1 MFHHQTISPF
11 WNDRVLSCSWIF
23 GASTFFLYL
32 HTIEMT
38 SRPRSLFEPSP
49 AHPYIPPSLTSPS
62 LHSAPLRIPVRKA
75 KCDSGSGVDLD
86 FDETEILEDSSSS
99 IYSTPSKSHESPIPP
114 GDFRC
119 HTLRR
124 QVAFSKLSDLV
135 SKFNSCGTG
144 DSTDIVD
151 SRSSHSLRRKEGK
164 GVLRSIDPHCRGYR
178 FKESISSPS
187 LWHKENTMGTSS
199 EGSPQAPKSSFASR
213 RSTLPSSTGTR
224 YGTGQD
230 LVLEHTGASCSN
242 DGSTECERPS
252 PSFGSDLCNQK
263 TETDG
268 PSSVVAIASPISKRP
283 G

>member
-1 MFHHQTISPF
+1 
-11 WNDRVLSCSWIF
+11 
-23 GASTFFLYL
+23 
-32 HTIEMT
+32 MT

-151 SRSSHSLRRKEGK
+151 SRSSHSLRRKRG
-164 GVLRSIDPHCRGYR
+164 GRGPSIHR
-178 FKESISSPS
+178 PS
-187 LWHKENTMGTSS
+187 LSQLPIQRVYIFSIFMAQGEHHGNII
-199 EGSPQAPKSSFASR
+199 R
-213 RSTLPSSTGTR
+213 RFSTGPEVKFCVKAF
-224 YGTGQD
+224 D
-230 LVLEHTGASCSN
+230 AS
-242 DGSTECERPS
+242 
-252 PSFGSDLCNQK
+252 
-263 TETDG
+263 
-268 PSSVVAIASPISKRP
+268 I
-283 G
+283 